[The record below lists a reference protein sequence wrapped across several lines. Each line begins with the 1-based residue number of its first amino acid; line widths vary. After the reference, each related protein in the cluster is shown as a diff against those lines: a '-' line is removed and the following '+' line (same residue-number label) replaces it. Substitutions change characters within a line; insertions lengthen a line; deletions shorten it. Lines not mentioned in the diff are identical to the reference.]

1 MKEKSPHLYG
11 ILITAAGVLLLTP
24 DGLLV
29 RLIGADSA
37 TILFWRGLLFAIGIF
52 GFYLLRRGSTTI
64 GLIKAMGRR
73 GVIAALLFTFS
84 TCFFVLALT
93 HTSAAN
99 ALVIISTAPLF
110 AALFSWLILK
120 ETIPLFTWVAIGI
133 CIGGISLIFL
143 GSVGGGSRHGDIY
156 ALVCAF
162 MIAGQITTVRH
173 AKNIDMV
180 PSLGISGLFTALIAL
195 PFSAPLAI
203 TGLDFTYLC
212 ILGLVVLPSAF
223 GLITIG
229 PRYISAPEVSL
240 LMLMESILGPFWVW
254 LVLAEVPRPETIL
267 GGTIVITTLVIHTA
281 IAYRKSRT
289 IPDAGYIVSSR

>member
-1 MKEKSPHLYG
+1 MREKSPHLYG
-11 ILITAAGVLLLTP
+11 VLITAAGVLLLTP

-37 TILFWRGLLFAIGIF
+37 TILFWRGILFSIGIF
-52 GFYLLRRGSTTI
+52 GFYLLRRGVATL
-64 GLIKAMGRR
+64 GLVQAMGKR
-73 GVIAALLFTFS
+73 GLLAALLFSLS
-84 TCFFVLALT
+84 TCFFVLAIT

-99 ALVIISTAPLF
+99 ALVIIATAPLF

-120 ETIPLFTWVAIGI
+120 ETISLSTWIAIGV

-143 GSVGGGSRHGDIY
+143 GSVGGGSRDGDFY
-156 ALVCAF
+156 AIICAF

-173 AKNIDMV
+173 ARSVDMV
-180 PSLGISGLFTALIAL
+180 PSLGIAGLLTALIAL

-203 TGLDFTYLC
+203 TGLDFMYLC
-212 ILGLVVLPSAF
+212 ILGLIVLPCAF

-254 LVLAEVPRPETIL
+254 LVLAEVPRPETFI
-267 GGTIVITTLVIHTA
+267 GGAIVIATLVIHTGV
-281 IAYRKSRT
+281 AYRKSR
-289 IPDAGYIVSSR
+289 PVPARG